1 MVSLN
6 FTFFVLLAMFLGF
19 LWAMHRFVFRPLLGM
34 MDGREDHIVGDRA
47 AAQATSAEANEVE
60 DLYRARMAEIHGE
73 ASHRLVDARRATQ
86 EQHLARVEAFR
97 KDADAQLA
105 ALRLALREQVR
116 AEVKEIEHLAL
127 ELSAAITAK
136 LELE

>member
-19 LWAMHRFVFRPLLGM
+19 LWAMHRFVFRPLLAM
-34 MDGREDHIVGDRA
+34 MDGREDHIAADRA
-47 AAQATSAEANEVE
+47 AATATGAEANEVE
-60 DLYRARMAEIHGE
+60 DHYRARMAEIHGE
-73 ASHRLVDARRATQ
+73 ASLRLVHARRVTQ

-97 KDADAQLA
+97 KDADEQLD
-105 ALRLALREQVR
+105 ALRKALREQVR
-116 AEVKEIEHLAL
+116 AEVKEIEPLAR
-127 ELSAAITAK
+127 ELSGAITAK

>member
-19 LWAMHRFVFRPLLGM
+19 LWAMHRFVFRPLLAM
-34 MDGREDHIVGDRA
+34 MDGREDHIAADRA
-47 AAQATSAEANEVE
+47 AATATGTEANEVE
-60 DLYRARMAEIHGE
+60 DQYRARMAAIHGE
-73 ASHRLVDARRATQ
+73 ASLRLVHARRVTQ

-97 KDADAQLA
+97 KDADDQLA
-105 ALRLALREQVR
+105 ALRKTLRDQVR
-116 AEVKEIEHLAL
+116 AEVKEIEPLAR
-127 ELSAAITAK
+127 ELAGAITAK

>member
-19 LWAMHRFVFRPLLGM
+19 LWAMHRFVFRPLLAM
-34 MDGREDHIVGDRA
+34 MDGREDHIVADRETA
-47 AAQATSAEANEVE
+47 AATSAQANEVE
-60 DLYRARMAEIHGE
+60 DHYRARMAEIHGE
-73 ASHRLVDARRATQ
+73 ASLRLIHARRETQ

-97 KDADAQLA
+97 KDADDQLD
-105 ALRLALREQVR
+105 ALRKALRDQVR
-116 AEVKEIEHLAL
+116 AEIKEIEPLAR
-127 ELSAAITAK
+127 ELAGAITAK